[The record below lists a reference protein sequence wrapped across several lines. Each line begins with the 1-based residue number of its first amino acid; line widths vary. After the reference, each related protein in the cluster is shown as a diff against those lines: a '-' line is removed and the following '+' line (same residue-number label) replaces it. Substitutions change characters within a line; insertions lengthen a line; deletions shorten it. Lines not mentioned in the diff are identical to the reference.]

1 MKMTRGS
8 LSLPTVPTLG
18 RPQEK
23 IIESK
28 QMINKICEKGYRNK
42 PLTQEQKYQNAEKSR
57 TRSRVEH
64 IFGFMEKSMNE
75 MDPNNIDIKRI
86 TAIIGLMNLT
96 CNMYRNIHLYR
107 LDSGNCIHL

>member
-1 MKMTRGS
+1 MLRYSLQAIDGLIDENDKGESFFAGS
-8 LSLPTVPTLG
+8 KYTG
-18 RPQEK
+18 EPQEK

-64 IFGFMEKSMNE
+64 IFGFMEK
-75 MDPNNIDIKRI
+75 
-86 TAIIGLMNLT
+86 A
-96 CNMYRNIHLYR
+96 
-107 LDSGNCIHL
+107 